1 MDVTIQARC
10 PKCRSAV
17 TVHEHL
23 PAALPDQCAERVTMR
38 GHLCV
43 VMAELCHETA
53 DGYTVTY
60 ELTRLEPAQTG
71 SACHA
76 R

>member
-1 MDVTIQARC
+1 MEVTIQARC
-10 PKCRSAV
+10 PKCRGAV

-23 PAALPDQCAERVTMR
+23 PAVLPAQCAERVTMR
-38 GHLCV
+38 GNLCV
-43 VMAELCHETA
+43 VMGETCHETK

-60 ELTRLEPAQTG
+60 ELARLEPA
-71 SACHA
+71 